1 MHVAA
6 LLGGG
11 SPKEVELLARY
22 GRILGT
28 LAALREEF
36 IDIFEIEEL
45 NQRIK
50 AEALPIPI
58 LYALQDKGP
67 TKIIEKLLTKGE
79 LNSQD
84 IERLLDI
91 VMRSESVERLRTY
104 MLNLNNKANNLAS
117 NIQNQAAAKL
127 LRTLA
132 ESTLEDL

>member
-1 MHVAA
+1 M
-6 LLGGG
+6 
-11 SPKEVELLARY
+11 LARY